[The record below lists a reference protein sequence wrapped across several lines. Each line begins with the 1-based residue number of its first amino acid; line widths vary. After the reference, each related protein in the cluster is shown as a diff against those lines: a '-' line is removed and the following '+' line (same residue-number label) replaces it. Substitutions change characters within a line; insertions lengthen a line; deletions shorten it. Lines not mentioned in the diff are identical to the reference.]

1 MIKASLEKCRVLIV
15 DDDQKLCA
23 LLTEIIENE
32 GYEVASAADGGS
44 ARELVLSFGP
54 DVVISDVVMPVL
66 DGIELCRLI
75 KKDPRTADIPV
86 VLISGQRNAVEDS
99 LRGLT
104 AGADDY
110 LQVPFRNEELLVKV
124 ARLAERRRVE
134 KHYREIVE
142 DAADI
147 IYTRDMDGYITS
159 INAAGARFFDK
170 PSEEIVGGYLG
181 NLIGDE
187 AAARDIEETR
197 KAASDS
203 PFRSTYHLKNAEEK
217 GKYLEGVITIERDR
231 QGRPTG
237 IRGVVRD
244 ITEQKLAEEALRESE
259 ERYRRLVELSPEAIV
274 VHSEGKFVYVNPAA
288 ERLWGASGPEE
299 LIGRNILDVVHPDY
313 QDIVKRRVRDIE
325 ELGSSTALNEQKHIK
340 LNGEVIDVEV
350 AGIPFLF
357 RGQPAV
363 QAVMRD
369 ITERQRGRE
378 ALRQTEA
385 RLRTVVSSVSLI
397 IFALNKDGIF
407 TLSEGEGLKVLGLKS
422 GELVGQSAFTIY
434 RENPQVL
441 ENLRRALAG
450 EAFSSAAEIGKL
462 TFETRY
468 TPLTNDTGAFV
479 GVIGVAADI
488 TENRK
493 AQQALREN
501 EQRYRE
507 LFENA
512 NDIIYTHTLQ
522 GNFTSLNRTGQEIT
536 GYSLAEALRMNIV
549 DVLAPEYL
557 NIARQMIAQKTDGK
571 NPTVYELEIIAK
583 NGRRVRLEVST
594 RLCYQE
600 GKPAGVQGIGRD
612 LTDRKRSEEALAQ
625 QSQREAMTH
634 RISQAIR
641 CSLDSTEI
649 FRTAVQELG
658 SYLNADRCSLFI
670 KEQTGSE

>member
-1 MIKASLEKCRVLIV
+1 MIQASPEKCRVLIV

-32 GYEVASAADGGS
+32 GYEVASAGDGGS
-44 ARELVLSFGP
+44 GRELVHSFAP
-54 DVVISDVVMPVL
+54 DVVISDVVMPIL

-75 KKDPRTADIPV
+75 KKDPRTSDIPV
-86 VLISGQRNAVEDS
+86 ILISGLRNAVEDS
-99 LRGLT
+99 LLGLT

-147 IYTRDMDGYITS
+147 IYTRDMDGYITR

-203 PFRSTYHLKNAEEK
+203 PFRSTYHLKDAEEK

-244 ITEQKLAEEALRESE
+244 ITEQKLADEALKESE
-259 ERYRRLVELSPEAIV
+259 ESYRRLVELSPEAIV
-274 VHSEGKFVYVNPAA
+274 IHSEGKFVYVNPAA
-288 ERLWGASGPEE
+288 ERLWGASSPEE

-313 QDIVKRRVRDIE
+313 QDIVTRRVRDIE
-325 ELGSSTALNEQKHIK
+325 ESGRSTALHEQKHIK

-350 AGIPFLF
+350 AGIPFLY
-357 RGQPAV
+357 RGQAAV

-369 ITERQRGRE
+369 ITERRRARE

-397 IFALNKDGIF
+397 IFSLDKDGI
-407 TLSEGEGLKVLGLKS
+407 
-422 GELVGQSAFTIY
+422 
-434 RENPQVL
+434 
-441 ENLRRALAG
+441 
-450 EAFSSAAEIGKL
+450 
-462 TFETRY
+462 
-468 TPLTNDTGAFV
+468 
-479 GVIGVAADI
+479 
-488 TENRK
+488 
-493 AQQALREN
+493 
-501 EQRYRE
+501 
-507 LFENA
+507 
-512 NDIIYTHTLQ
+512 
-522 GNFTSLNRTGQEIT
+522 
-536 GYSLAEALRMNIV
+536 
-549 DVLAPEYL
+549 
-557 NIARQMIAQKTDGK
+557 
-571 NPTVYELEIIAK
+571 
-583 NGRRVRLEVST
+583 
-594 RLCYQE
+594 
-600 GKPAGVQGIGRD
+600 
-612 LTDRKRSEEALAQ
+612 
-625 QSQREAMTH
+625 
-634 RISQAIR
+634 
-641 CSLDSTEI
+641 
-649 FRTAVQELG
+649 
-658 SYLNADRCSLFI
+658 
-670 KEQTGSE
+670 